1 MADENA
7 SPISA
12 AKPPVANPMASA
24 TSVHASTLKLKP
36 VIRKP
41 GTATATAL
49 KPGVKLPTQTALKP
63 GVRLPTK
70 PAIRKPGEA
79 AAPAT
84 PAAPAAAAPAAPA
97 EPQPVAP
104 SAVEALKGAT
114 QKLKGITQQIPAQA
128 ILHKTGI
135 IADQELTEAQKQAS
149 KSRTARI
156 SLSDAIGVAPVKSE
170 AAPMKTIRIKRPV
183 DLQNQAAKPAVEAP
197 AAPAAE
203 VASVAAPAEEEAK
216 TPETA
221 TITQRKTLKIARPGA
236 AGARPTGK
244 FGIKKPGAATAAA
257 APAAEAGAEGEVS
270 DLPPV
275 GDIPDMPPANTV
287 AMYTNTPASSIPPDR
302 IRDVGTVCNV
312 FSLLFQIAACGV
324 IAFLGYSLIMFSQ
337 RPLRCGGTRPDGA
350 QLSTQMFSQI
360 RADRMPQEA
369 VEPEFVE

>member
-183 DLQNQAAKPAVEAP
+183 DLQNQAAKPAAEAP

-203 VASVAAPAEEEAK
+203 VAPVAAPAEEEAK
-216 TPETA
+216 TPEAA

-236 AGARPTGK
+236 AGTRPTGK

-287 AMYTNTPASSIPPDR
+287 AMYTNAPASSIPPDR